1 MSMMNASYRRDHPT
15 IRVPVVMP
23 LVEVTIAQDGHAAV
37 RLNGEPYN
45 VDGSLTRSDVSTV
58 LDQIALELG
67 TAVRAELI
75 ECDGE
80 RFTDY
85 VTPGSAPLSPA
96 FTNDV
101 TPVSRP
107 THSEPGGVRPL
118 LLSAFGVTGSGFT
131 AGEVVE
137 VCVVVTTQ
145 VADADGQAFVRV
157 PPALLAT
164 HPDVV
169 LVGRSSGTVATGSV
183 RADADSA

>member
-23 LVEVTIAQDGHAAV
+23 LVEVTIDQGGRAAV

-58 LDQIALELG
+58 LDQIALQLG

-85 VTPGSAPLSPA
+85 VTPGSAPRGPA
-96 FTNDV
+96 SSNDV
-101 TPVSRP
+101 DPTSTP
-107 THSEPGGVRPL
+107 THPVPGGVRPL
-118 LLSAFGVTGSGFT
+118 LWSAFGITGSGFT
-131 AGEVVE
+131 AGEEVE

-157 PPALLAT
+157 PPALLST
-164 HPDVV
+164 HPNVV
-169 LVGRSSGTVATGSV
+169 LVGRSSGTVAAGSV
-183 RADADSA
+183 PADADSA